1 MTSFSEA
8 LFIRGDRQRPAF
20 KNPTLFGAGAANAQ
34 DQKNFDGFF
43 LGGEFGH
50 TFSDGP
56 DDIYY
61 GAVGGYRVQLDNN
74 IVVGLE
80 GTFGSADI
88 QYLDHIWTVNGTVGY
103 AFGAE
108 KRDLIFGGVGYV
120 KAKASAAGFSAT
132 SDNVSFIAGYE
143 RAVGDNVSLRVKA
156 NVYGDD
162 SVVPS
167 VGVAFRF

>member
-1 MTSFSEA
+1 MKKTILTA
-8 LFIRGDRQRPAF
+8 TIAA
-20 KNPTLFGAGAANAQ
+20 TLLVAGAANAQ
-34 DQKNFDGFF
+34 DEKHFDGFY

-50 TFSDGP
+50 TISDGA

-61 GAVGGYRVQLDNN
+61 GAVGGYRKQLDNN
-74 IVVGLE
+74 FVVGVE
-80 GTFGSADI
+80 GTFGTADI
-88 QYLDHIWTVNGTVGY
+88 TYLDHIWTVNGTVGY

-120 KAKASAAGFSAT
+120 KAKASAAGYSVT
-132 SDNVSFIAGYE
+132 GDDISFIAGYE

-162 SVVPS
+162 TVVPS

>member
-1 MTSFSEA
+1 M
-8 LFIRGDRQRPAF
+8 
-20 KNPTLFGAGAANAQ
+20 KKTLLTATIAATLLGAGAANAQ
-34 DQKNFDGFF
+34 DQKHFDGFY

-50 TFSDGP
+50 TFSDGS

-61 GAVGGYRVQLDNN
+61 GAVGGYRKQLDSNL
-74 IVVGLE
+74 VVGVE
-80 GTFGSADI
+80 GTFGNADI

-120 KAKASAAGFSAT
+120 KAKASAAGYT
-132 SDNVSFIAGYE
+132 ETGSDISFIAGYE
-143 RAVGDNVSLRVKA
+143 RAIGDNLSLRVKA

-162 SVVPS
+162 TVVPS
-167 VGVAFRF
+167 LGVAFRF

>member
-1 MTSFSEA
+1 MKTKLMTA
-8 LFIRGDRQRPAF
+8 TVAAAMLF
-20 KNPTLFGAGAANAQ
+20 AGAANAQ
-34 DQKNFDGFF
+34 EDNKHFDGFF

-50 TFSDGP
+50 TFSDAN

-80 GTFGSADI
+80 GTFGNADI

-120 KAKASAAGFSAT
+120 KAKASAAGFSET
-132 SDNVSFIAGYE
+132 GSDVSFIAGYE
-143 RAVGDNVSLRVKA
+143 RAVGDHVSLRVKA

-162 SVVPS
+162 TIVPS